1 MNVSYIYISIA
12 ALLCFAMMFA
22 AFFAAKRSRIKKY
35 RDSVSKTP
43 NIDSVLRQTVE
54 VIKNGIHVDR
64 LCICLLQN
72 GRYVP
77 VCSAMPEKPASFT
90 IAADP
95 LYRTMCGTEK
105 ELLSHISHEIRTPLS
120 SIAELT
126 YLARELVGEGRDDEL
141 REHLERIDRS
151 SQYLL
156 SLLNNIM
163 DMSKIENSRYEISE
177 KPFDI
182 SAVLDEVYS
191 VYSATMAAKGVKL
204 DMDTEGL
211 SCPNVLGDE
220 LSLRRI
226 LNNLLSNA
234 GKFTK
239 TGGSVRLLA
248 SQKLPDAQSS
258 ILHLEVSDTGIG
270 MSEDFLG
277 RLFEP
282 YTQEQ
287 SADGGRAA
295 GSGLGMAICKS
306 MLELQGGTISVKS
319 RQGFGTTFFVDIPY
333 PLCEAPAAEARS
345 IDCSAI
351 NGRRVMVV
359 DDVMINTA
367 MIRRLLERHGA
378 LVDCA
383 ESGREAAELFR
394 SKPEAYYDCILMD
407 IRLPEMNGIEA
418 AACIRASA
426 MRYASTVPILA
437 MTADAFIDEQEGA
450 LGDFS
455 GYILKPVKPDELY
468 AKLVGIFENQR
479 GTHD

>member
-1 MNVSYIYISIA
+1 MNLSYIYINIA
-12 ALLCFAMMFA
+12 AFLFLAIVLIGLIACFRKLLMSIFSDEEQQG
-22 AFFAAKRSRIKKY
+22 SRIKKFS
-35 RDSVSKTP
+35 DSVSKTQDP
-43 NIDSVLRQTVE
+43 SR
-54 VIKNGIHVDR
+54 
-64 LCICLLQN
+64 
-72 GRYVP
+72 
-77 VCSAMPEKPASFT
+77 AMS
-90 IAADP
+90 
-95 LYRTMCGTEK
+95 
-105 ELLSHISHEIRTPLS
+105 ELLSPMSHEIRTPVN
-120 SIAELT
+120 SIAGLT

-141 REHLERIDRS
+141 RERLDQIEQS

-163 DMSKIENSRYEISE
+163 DMSKIESGRYEMDT

-191 VYSATMAAKGVKL
+191 VYSALMSTKGVRF
-204 DMDTEGL
+204 MIDTEGL

-220 LSLRRI
+220 LSLRKL

-239 TGGSVRLLA
+239 DGDVVRLLA
-248 SQKLPDAQSS
+248 SQRLMDAQSS
-258 ILHLEVSDTGIG
+258 ILHLEVADTGIG
-270 MSEDFLG
+270 MSEDFIG

-287 SADGGRAA
+287 SALGGRTA

-306 MLELQGGTISVKS
+306 MLDLQGGTISVKS

-333 PLCEAPAAEARS
+333 RLCEAAAVEERS
-345 IDCSAI
+345 VDRSAI
-351 NGRRVMVV
+351 NGRRIMVV
-359 DDVMINTA
+359 DDVTINAA
-367 MIRRLLERHGA
+367 MICRLLERQGA

-383 ESGREAAELFR
+383 ENGREAAELFR
-394 SKPEAYYDCILMD
+394 SRPDAYYDCILMD
-407 IRLPEMNGIEA
+407 IHMPEMNGMEA
-418 AACIRASA
+418 AACIRASGRRGA
-426 MRYASTVPILA
+426 AAVPILA
-437 MTADAFIDEQEGA
+437 MTADAFINGQGRA

-468 AKLVGIFENQR
+468 AKLAGIFESQR

>member
-163 DMSKIENSRYEISE
+163 DMSKIENSRYEISA

-191 VYSATMAAKGVKL
+191 VYSATMAAR
-204 DMDTEGL
+204 GL
-211 SCPNVLGDE
+211 S
-220 LSLRRI
+220 
-226 LNNLLSNA
+226 
-234 GKFTK
+234 
-239 TGGSVRLLA
+239 
-248 SQKLPDAQSS
+248 
-258 ILHLEVSDTGIG
+258 
-270 MSEDFLG
+270 
-277 RLFEP
+277 
-282 YTQEQ
+282 
-287 SADGGRAA
+287 
-295 GSGLGMAICKS
+295 
-306 MLELQGGTISVKS
+306 
-319 RQGFGTTFFVDIPY
+319 
-333 PLCEAPAAEARS
+333 
-345 IDCSAI
+345 
-351 NGRRVMVV
+351 
-359 DDVMINTA
+359 
-367 MIRRLLERHGA
+367 
-378 LVDCA
+378 
-383 ESGREAAELFR
+383 
-394 SKPEAYYDCILMD
+394 
-407 IRLPEMNGIEA
+407 
-418 AACIRASA
+418 
-426 MRYASTVPILA
+426 ST
-437 MTADAFIDEQEGA
+437 
-450 LGDFS
+450 
-455 GYILKPVKPDELY
+455 
-468 AKLVGIFENQR
+468 
-479 GTHD
+479 

>member
-1 MNVSYIYISIA
+1 M
-12 ALLCFAMMFA
+12 
-22 AFFAAKRSRIKKY
+22 
-35 RDSVSKTP
+35 
-43 NIDSVLRQTVE
+43 
-54 VIKNGIHVDR
+54 
-64 LCICLLQN
+64 
-72 GRYVP
+72 
-77 VCSAMPEKPASFT
+77 
-90 IAADP
+90 
-95 LYRTMCGTEK
+95 
-105 ELLSHISHEIRTPLS
+105 
-120 SIAELT
+120 
-126 YLARELVGEGRDDEL
+126 
-141 REHLERIDRS
+141 
-151 SQYLL
+151 
-156 SLLNNIM
+156 
-163 DMSKIENSRYEISE
+163 
-177 KPFDI
+177 
-182 SAVLDEVYS
+182 
-191 VYSATMAAKGVKL
+191 
-204 DMDTEGL
+204 
-211 SCPNVLGDE
+211 
-220 LSLRRI
+220 
-226 LNNLLSNA
+226 
-234 GKFTK
+234 
-239 TGGSVRLLA
+239 RLLA

-270 MSEDFLG
+270 MSEDFIN

-282 YTQEQ
+282 YTQER
-287 SADGGRAA
+287 SADGGSGA

-306 MLELQGGTISVKS
+306 MLELQGGTISVES

-333 PLCEAPAAEARS
+333 PLGEAPAAEARS

-394 SKPEAYYDCILMD
+394 SKPDGYYDCILMD

-437 MTADAFIDEQEGA
+437 MTADAFIDEQGGA

-468 AKLVGIFENQR
+468 AKLTGIFENQR